1 MNKNLILI
9 STFSFSLA
17 FFAFDI
23 LRNEFSY
30 KRLII
35 FLPSI
40 LIYIY
45 NNRGK
50 IIQMFSSHLDK
61 KTLFEI
67 VKDNDLV
74 RFKKYIAD
82 NRISIKELSSMLYYG
97 NVTLLNY
104 TMGNKA
110 YDIFKYLI
118 EQNIDLNF
126 ATKYSELPL
135 IYAVYSA
142 KKIFIAELLK
152 YKDKF
157 DLYAKAWKFKA
168 NAIEIAVWRGRSKVV
183 SMLLESGMK
192 FSISEYNNTICGKEM
207 LPFDKVSNEV
217 KAALLRSHIFSLKK
231 NQFNLHEKNGAKLIS
246 LRALNIKPYLIENFL
261 LNS

>member
-1 MNKNLILI
+1 
-9 STFSFSLA
+9 
-17 FFAFDI
+17 
-23 LRNEFSY
+23 
-30 KRLII
+30 
-35 FLPSI
+35 
-40 LIYIY
+40 
-45 NNRGK
+45 
-50 IIQMFSSHLDK
+50 MFSSHLDK

-152 YKDKF
+152 YKD
-157 DLYAKAWKFKA
+157 
-168 NAIEIAVWRGRSKVV
+168 N
-183 SMLLESGMK
+183 
-192 FSISEYNNTICGKEM
+192 
-207 LPFDKVSNEV
+207 
-217 KAALLRSHIFSLKK
+217 SL
-231 NQFNLHEKNGAKLIS
+231 I
-246 LRALNIKPYLIENFL
+246 YL
-261 LNS
+261 